1 MPLGRLCTP
10 EDVANYCLF
19 LASDEAKFITGTC
32 LEVDGGGAFL
42 EGEDGEKVG
51 RRKRVCFRDGRVG

>member
-1 MPLGRLCTP
+1 M
-10 EDVANYCLF
+10 
-19 LASDEAKFITGTC
+19 
-32 LEVDGGGAFL
+32 GGGAFL